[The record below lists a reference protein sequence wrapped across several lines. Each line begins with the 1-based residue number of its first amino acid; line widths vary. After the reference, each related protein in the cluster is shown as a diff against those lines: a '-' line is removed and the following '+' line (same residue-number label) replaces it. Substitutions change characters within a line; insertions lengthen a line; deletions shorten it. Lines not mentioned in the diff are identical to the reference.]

1 MEKAFEFF
9 EPWLKSQQDFL
20 DNWLGSQKELMDNWS
35 EAIKRIQQSV
45 SIMAGSPGVS
55 QSEEF
60 MKSLLDL
67 YRNPLLKRGFPDFF
81 LKVQQ
86 EGIEAAKTFWDISP
100 LRQSLFPNVSDIFE
114 KMIDFYRNLGF
125 VPFTSYE
132 EVVKENKQL
141 KRENEQLEKENQFLK
156 DTIQDLNQK
165 VFTEGG
171 KAMQE
176 LWKTSI
182 EKHSEMSREIVKGF
196 QDIFKQSS
204 GK

>member
-9 EPWLKSQQDFL
+9 GTWVKSQQDFL
-20 DNWLGSQKELMDNWS
+20 ENWLGSQKELMDNWS
-35 EAIKRIQQSV
+35 EAIKKIQQSV

-125 VPFTSYE
+125 VPFTTYE
-132 EVVKENKQL
+132 ELMKENK
-141 KRENEQLEKENQFLK
+141 QLEKENQFLK
-156 DTIQDLNQK
+156 DTINDLHQK
-165 VFTEGG
+165 VFAEGG
-171 KAMQE
+171 KAMHE
-176 LWKTSI
+176 LWKSSI
-182 EKHSEMSREIVKGF
+182 EKHSEMSREIAKGF